1 MPAQSGQTNNTN
13 ESFSLDFF
21 FQIQIQKTELNVE
34 VNVTKLFNLKGKNLK
49 LNDSILH
56 LH

>member
-56 LH
+56 